1 MFRNF
6 FHRNLG
12 KKIANIGGKNQGTKI
27 RRHRDVEPDEIF
39 LDSSNLSEMDTHQ
52 FEGRLEKPISQTTII
67 VVGLLFIIIG
77 LVFVGQSAKLQFF
90 QYDTWKSKAENNR
103 LNQSFIFAERGVI
116 QDRNGVLLAWNQ
128 TDPNQ
133 SDYALRS
140 YRQEEG
146 THGLIGYVKYPR
158 KDKSG
163 FYYNMQYAGADG
175 IEEYFDPLLQ
185 GEAGLKLTETDVRGN
200 VIYESVRRPPIDG
213 DNITL
218 TIDTRLQEAMYQS
231 IKELARRSG
240 FVGGAGMVMDVHTGE
255 VLASVSFPEYD
266 SNIMTA
272 GTSTEIIKG
281 YLADNRKL
289 FLDRVSRGVYT
300 PGSIVKPV
308 LGIAALNEGII
319 SADTK
324 IESTGEMRVPNPYRP
339 GEYTVFKDWRA
350 NGWTDIREA
359 IAVSSD
365 IYFYQIG
372 GGFGSQKGLGITKI
386 DQYAKDF
393 GMGVAIK
400 KGFFRGN
407 AGVIPTPEWKAKN
420 FNGDIWRV
428 GDTYNTS
435 IGQYGFQITPAQA
448 VRSVAAIANGGT
460 VVSPH
465 IFKHVND
472 NPDSKYVEEKDSD
485 WSVGVKNQRLF
496 EIVREGMRM
505 TVTQGTMGALN
516 VPYVKMAGKT
526 GTAQTGV
533 SKQTINSW
541 AVGFWPYE
549 KPKYA
554 FVLLLEQG
562 PSTAMFGAS
571 PAMGEFIGKVN
582 LYAPE
587 YFGGEAAEGG
597 EVAKS
602 Q

>member
-6 FHRNLG
+6 LDRNGRRGLGMRLLG
-12 KKIANIGGKNQGTKI
+12 KNGGNGGFGS
-27 RRHRDVEPDEIF
+27 RRRNHKDIEPDEIF
-39 LDSSNLSEMDTHQ
+39 IDSSNVSEMDTHQ
-52 FEGRLEKPISQTTII
+52 FEGRIEKPISQTTI
-67 VVGLLFIIIG
+67 VVVAVLFVLIG

-90 QYDTWKSKAENNR
+90 QYDTWKNKAENNR

-128 TDPNQ
+128 TDPAQ

-140 YRQEEG
+140 YRKEEG

-163 FYYNMQYAGADG
+163 FYYNMQYSGADG

-185 GEAGLKLTETDVRGN
+185 GQAGLKLTETDVRGN

-218 TIDTRLQEAMYQS
+218 TIDARLQEAMYSS

-240 FVGGAGMVMDVHTGE
+240 FVGGAGMVMDVDTGE

-266 SNIMTA
+266 SNVMTA
-272 GTSTEIIKG
+272 GTSTETIKG
-281 YLADNRKL
+281 YLSDNRKL

-308 LGIAALNEGII
+308 LGLAALNEGVI
-319 SADTK
+319 APETK
-324 IESTGEMRVPNPYRP
+324 IESTGELRVPNPYRP

-393 GMGVAIK
+393 GMGVAIT
-400 KGFFRGN
+400 KGFFKGN

-448 VRSVAAIANGGT
+448 VRSVAAIANGGR

-465 IFKHVND
+465 IFKQVND

-485 WSVGVKNQRLF
+485 WNVGVKNQRLF

-526 GTAQTGV
+526 GTAQTGA

-587 YFGGEAAEGG
+587 YFSSEAG
-597 EVAKS
+597 EV